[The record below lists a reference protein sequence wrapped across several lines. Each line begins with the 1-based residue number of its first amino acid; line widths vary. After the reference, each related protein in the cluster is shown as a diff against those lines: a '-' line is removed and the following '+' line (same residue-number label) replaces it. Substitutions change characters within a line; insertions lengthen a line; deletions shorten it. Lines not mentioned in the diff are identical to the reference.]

1 MLFSCLITKMWL
13 WEPCL
18 VSLPLVPVLP
28 LVAFRRDGR
37 AQVVQGGKAQGFVIR
52 FPGTES

>member
-1 MLFSCLITKMWL
+1 MPFSCLITKMWL

-37 AQVVQGGKAQGFVIR
+37 AQVVQGGKAQGSVIR